1 MCINTYVYMY
11 MYMHMH
17 MHAYVYV
24 CMCMCVHTSTSATV
38 PRVAMGRG
46 RMPRAAWQGFCNL
59 LLPPPSLAHAWP
71 HARALLLMGGSVDG
85 RISAGS
91 HSGSLGLSKASSR
104 PGKAIETRKM
114 AQDAAKRAQYSSRIA
129 QHCLTTAQG
138 GLQTFQKG
146 LQYVAP

>member
-17 MHAYVYV
+17 AICIRMHVYV
-24 CMCMCVHTSTSATV
+24 CVHTSTSATV

-114 AQDAAKRAQYSSRIA
+114 AQDAAKRARYTSI
-129 QHCLTTAQG
+129 TA
-138 GLQTFQKG
+138 
-146 LQYVAP
+146 